1 MLTIREYEKEIPYYI
16 LWNMIK
22 SGIIKWSQVMYP
34 YGENIEDAKRK
45 LEYDLYYLKRQDFI
59 MDVLVI
65 MKTAKV
71 VLFEKGK

>member
-1 MLTIREYEKEIPYYI
+1 MKRKFHITFYEI
-16 LWNMIK
+16 MIK
-22 SGIIKWSQVMYP
+22 SGIIKWSQVMYH

-45 LEYDLYYLKRQDFI
+45 LEYDLYYLKHQDFI

-71 VLFEKGK
+71 VLFGKGK

>member
-1 MLTIREYEKEIPYYI
+1 
-16 LWNMIK
+16 MIK
-22 SGIIKWSQVMYP
+22 SRIIKWSQVMYH

-45 LEYDLYYLKRQDFI
+45 LEYDLYYLKHQDFI

-71 VLFEKGK
+71 VLFGKGK